1 MAMKKIALTIVLLM
15 ACSVLSPAAAMDFIV
30 GAKSGYYV
38 WVPYFKDMRG
48 GGIEDIDQGSGVLYG
63 PVFSILITP
72 DISFSLAGLT
82 GIQSTYWNS
91 NDEMKD
97 WQAKPSRV
105 NGTYYVNIR
114 RTDIDS
120 ALSYRLSE
128 NFKVFLGYKY
138 QQIETKLRATV
149 RAEVLATGV
158 QTLYEGKV
166 DIELP
171 SHGPALGV
179 GYSLSLGSGYFVASN
194 LSLLYMWS
202 EFDAK
207 ENRWDV
213 YQPDTVTYF
222 NFFDGNYPL
231 PKYDT
236 KQVGINFE
244 PSIGVKVGERTIYTL
259 GFRFQWIRTK
269 FVDDAPFAPSG
280 WMNDYI
286 YGAFV
291 SVLFIF

>member
-15 ACSVLSPAAAMDFIV
+15 ACSVLSPASAVDFIV
-30 GAKSGYYV
+30 GAKTGYYV
-38 WVPYFKDMRG
+38 WVPYFTDMKG
-48 GGIEDIDQGSGVLYG
+48 GGLEDIDQGSGVLYG

-82 GIQSTYWNS
+82 GTQSTNWSS
-91 NDEMKD
+91 NNEIKD
-97 WQAKPSRV
+97 WWEPGETINA
-105 NGTYYVNIR
+105 TYYVNIR

-138 QQIETKLRATV
+138 QQNETRLRATV
-149 RAEVLATGV
+149 REEWTTGEDKIR
-158 QTLYEGKV
+158 EGKV
-166 DIELP
+166 IIELP

-179 GYSLSLGSGYFVASN
+179 GYSLSLGGGYFVASN

-202 EFDAK
+202 EFDLK
-207 ENRWDV
+207 ENRWDE
-213 YQPDTVTYF
+213 YIPTDSDELTPIP
-222 NFFDGNYPL
+222 GNALWPA
-231 PKYDT
+231 YDT
-236 KQVGINFE
+236 EQVGINFE
-244 PSIGVKVGERTIYTL
+244 PSIGVKVGERAIYTL
-259 GFRFQWIRTK
+259 GFRFQWIRTR

>member
-1 MAMKKIALTIVLLM
+1 MAMKKIVITIVLLM
-15 ACSVLSPAAAMDFIV
+15 ACSMLSPAAAMDFIV

-38 WVPYFKDMRG
+38 WVPYFTDMKG

-82 GIQSTYWNS
+82 GLQSTYWNS

-97 WQAKPSRV
+97 WQDKPSRV

-179 GYSLSLGSGYFVASN
+179 GYSLSLGDGYFVASN

-231 PKYDT
+231 PSYDT
-236 KQVGINFE
+236 EQVGINFE
-244 PSIGVKVGERTIYTL
+244 PSIGVKAGERAIYTL
-259 GFRFQWIRTK
+259 GFRFQWIRTR